1 MKPKD
6 RDHAYD
12 EEGTGCCG
20 GWSDPNDKRNF
31 KTEIS
36 TGNIVGDVGVGN
48 TPYEKTEEEKWVTY
62 E

>member
-1 MKPKD
+1 MDFYIRSILP
-6 RDHAYD
+6 R
-12 EEGTGCCG
+12 
-20 GWSDPNDKRNF
+20 SSNDKRNF

-48 TPYEKTEEEKWVTY
+48 TARSKTEDEKWVTY